1 MIPAALEQLLPSG
14 MAGQAIQPGWRKKG
28 SRMFRKLIGALG
40 FAALL
45 VSSSSLSAQTWISVA
60 STGAIEDASIGNYA
74 ASQSYLAF
82 RAAATGTVGANYN
95 VTNPM
100 DTNTNPAWTTMEF
113 TAKNPGG
120 SPATF
125 AQAILYRIPKGTNG
139 SASSVC
145 IALAPA
151 AAPAT
156 TTTCTLTSAIDFN
169 NYRYFVRVLLSRDST
184 ASIVAAYEIRIH

>member
-1 MIPAALEQLLPSG
+1 
-14 MAGQAIQPGWRKKG
+14 
-28 SRMFRKLIGALG
+28 MFRKLIGLLG

-45 VSSSSLSAQTWISVA
+45 AGSSSLNAQMWVAAA

-95 VTNPM
+95 VTSPM
-100 DTNTNPAWTTMEF
+100 DTSANPAWTTMEF
-113 TAKNPGG
+113 TARNPGG
-120 SPATF
+120 SAATF
-125 AQAILYRIPKGTNG
+125 AQAILYRIPKGT
-139 SASSVC
+139 SSTASSVC

-151 AAPAT
+151 TGTTT
-156 TTTCTLTSAIDFN
+156 TTTCTLSSAIDFN
-169 NYRYFVRVLLSRDST
+169 NYRYFVRVLLGRDST